1 MKGELFLFLRKGEDI
16 PVFDGEFTI
25 ENHYEF
31 LSSVWIYGC
40 YPISVLLML
49 CEGTKQTRPQ
59 HQITDGTQLHPPVS
73 DGPWK

>member
-31 LSSVWIYGC
+31 LSSV
-40 YPISVLLML
+40 
-49 CEGTKQTRPQ
+49 
-59 HQITDGTQLHPPVS
+59 
-73 DGPWK
+73 